1 MTLKDTIQAK
11 LMEAMK
17 QKDETMVSVLR
28 LVKAAIIKF
37 ETAGEK
43 KVATDDDVIQ
53 IIGKEIKQRKD
64 SIEQF
69 EKGGRN
75 DLADKE
81 RVEMKVLET
90 FLPEQ
95 LSEEELK
102 KMVQEAIIA
111 LKATSKSDLGKV
123 MAAITPRT
131 KGRADGALVS
141 RLVRDLLS

>member
-1 MTLKDTIQAK
+1 MALKDTMQAK

-17 QKDETMVSVLR
+17 QKDETTVLVLR
-28 LVKAAIIKF
+28 LVKTAIMRF

-69 EKGGRN
+69 EKGGRS

-81 RVEMKVLET
+81 HAEMKVLET

-95 LSEEELK
+95 LSEEDVK
-102 KMVQEAIIA
+102 KMVQEAIA
-111 LKATSKSDLGKV
+111 TLNATSKSDLGKV
-123 MAAITPRT
+123 MAALTPRT

-141 RLVRDLLS
+141 RLVREMLP